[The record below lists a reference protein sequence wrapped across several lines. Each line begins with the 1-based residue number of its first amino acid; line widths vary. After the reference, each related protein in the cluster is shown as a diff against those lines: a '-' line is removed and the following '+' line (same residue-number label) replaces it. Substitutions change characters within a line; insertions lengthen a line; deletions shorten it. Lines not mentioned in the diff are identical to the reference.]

1 MHAVIDLVEDL
12 VVILVKISV
21 SIGNMLWSL
30 GRSWGHYNVLVLT
43 RIPIPSVACSRRVKR
58 LCQLYMEITSRD

>member
-1 MHAVIDLVEDL
+1 M
-12 VVILVKISV
+12 ILVKISV

-30 GRSWGHYNVLVLT
+30 GVSWGHYDVLVLT
-43 RIPIPSVACSRRVKR
+43 RIPFPSVAWSRRVER